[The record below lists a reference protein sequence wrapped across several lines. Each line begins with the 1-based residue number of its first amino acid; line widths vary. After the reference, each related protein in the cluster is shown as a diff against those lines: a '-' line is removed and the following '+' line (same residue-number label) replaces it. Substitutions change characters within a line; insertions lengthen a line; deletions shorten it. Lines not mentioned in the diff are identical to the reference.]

1 MIKTTVLSA
10 PVAAVINLQYPFPI
24 VSWLLD
30 VRGLHALYEDQVS
43 ISDTHSALVEKAE
56 FDQVGFSDAQLY
68 ALALGKMDSVSF
80 PDQFDRVCDFY
91 RDFSEIVG
99 ISDTRNIILDKH
111 LADGIKV
118 VDLFSAQISKPVSD
132 GVGFGE
138 SRFEKLTTKVIP
150 ETVGISDTQAISLV
164 KPLADGITLSDQAI
178 QTTSKGIS
186 DGVVFGDSQFTK
198 SLSPK
203 YQETVQFSDSFFLNG
218 NSYCDFTYFAEDY
231 VGAVR
236 QI

>member
-10 PVAAVINLQYPFPI
+10 PVFAAVPTATLDYLFPL
-24 VSWLLD
+24 VDWLLD
-30 VRGLHALYEDQVS
+30 VRGLHARYDEQVALSDVYSASIEKVESDQVS
-43 ISDTHSALVEKAE
+43 
-56 FDQVGFSDAQLY
+56 FFDAQLY
-68 ALALGKMDSVSF
+68 DLALGKVDQVTF
-80 PDQFDRVCDFY
+80 LDQFDRVCAFY

-99 ISDTRNIILDKH
+99 IYDTRDITLDKH
-111 LADGIKV
+111 LG
-118 VDLFSAQISKPVSD
+118 
-132 GVGFGE
+132 
-138 SRFEKLTTKVIP
+138 
-150 ETVGISDTQAISLV
+150 
-164 KPLADGITLSDQAI
+164 DGITLSDQAI
-178 QTTSKGIS
+178 RTTSKGIS

-203 YQETVQFSDSFFLNG
+203 YQETVQFSDRFFLNG

>member
-10 PVAAVINLQYPFPI
+10 PALTQVSIAAPVAAVSLVAPVINLQYPFPI

-30 VRGLHALYEDQVS
+30 VRGLHARYEDQVG
-43 ISDTHSALVEKAE
+43 ISDAHSALVEKAE

-68 ALALGKMDSVSF
+68 ALALGKVDAISF
-80 PDQFDRVCDFY
+80 LDQFDRVCSF
-91 RDFSEIVG
+91 F
-99 ISDTRNIILDKH
+99 RN
-111 LADGIKV
+111 
-118 VDLFSAQISKPVSD
+118 F
-132 GVGFGE
+132 
-138 SRFEKLTTKVIP
+138 P
-150 ETVGISDTQAISLV
+150 ETVGISDTQSISLD
-164 KPLADGITLSDQAI
+164 KPLANGITLSDQAI
-178 QTTSKGIS
+178 RTTSKGIS